1 MFKIL
6 MRKLSK
12 SAKILNQKGFTLIET
27 LIAVTITAIIVT
39 GIVTGILTVTKV
51 NVNLH
56 KQQIA
61 KDIAASA
68 MDYIMS
74 RPYANTYNLPATP
87 ANYTNY
93 TSIMNVTQIDTTEQ
107 KLVIGVSFNNNV
119 VYTLT
124 DLRTNY

>member
-1 MFKIL
+1 

-12 SAKILNQKGFTLIET
+12 SAIILKQKGFTLIET

-87 ANYTNY
+87 ANYT
-93 TSIMNVTQIDTTEQ
+93 SIMNVTQIDTTEQ

>member
-87 ANYTNY
+87 ANYT
-93 TSIMNVTQIDTTEQ
+93 SIMNVTQIDTTEQ

>member
-12 SAKILNQKGFTLIET
+12 SAIILNQKGFTLIET

-39 GIVTGILTVTKV
+39 GIVAGILTVTKV

-74 RPYANTYNLPATP
+74 RPYANTYNLPPTP
-87 ANYTNY
+87 ANY

>member
-12 SAKILNQKGFTLIET
+12 STKILNQKGFTLIET
-27 LIAVTITAIIVT
+27 LIAVAITAIIVT
-39 GIVTGILTVTKV
+39 GIVAGILTVTKV

-87 ANYTNY
+87 ANYT
-93 TSIMNVTQIDTTEQ
+93 SIMNVTQIDTTEQ

>member
-6 MRKLSK
+6 MRQLSK
-12 SAKILNQKGFTLIET
+12 SAIILNQKGFTLIET

-39 GIVTGILTVTKV
+39 GIVAGILTVTKV

-68 MDYIMS
+68 MDFIMS

-87 ANYTNY
+87 ANYR
-93 TSIMNVTQIDTTEQ
+93 SIMNVTQIDTTEQ

>member
-1 MFKIL
+1 

-74 RPYANTYNLPATP
+74 RPYANTYNLPPTP
-87 ANYTNY
+87 ANY

>member
-12 SAKILNQKGFTLIET
+12 SAIILNQKGFTLIET

-39 GIVTGILTVTKV
+39 GIVMGILTVTKV

-87 ANYTNY
+87 ANYT
-93 TSIMNVTQIDTTEQ
+93 SIMNVTQIDTTEQ

>member
-12 SAKILNQKGFTLIET
+12 SAIILKQKGFTLIET

-87 ANYTNY
+87 ANYT
-93 TSIMNVTQIDTTEQ
+93 SIMNVTQIDTTEQ

>member
-12 SAKILNQKGFTLIET
+12 SAIILNQKGFTLIET

-39 GIVTGILTVTKV
+39 GIVAGILTVTKV

-68 MDYIMS
+68 MDFIMS

-87 ANYTNY
+87 ANYR
-93 TSIMNVTQIDTTEQ
+93 SIMNVTQIDTTEQ

>member
-39 GIVTGILTVTKV
+39 GIVMGILTVTKV

-87 ANYTNY
+87 ANYT
-93 TSIMNVTQIDTTEQ
+93 SIMNVTQIDTTEQ

>member
-12 SAKILNQKGFTLIET
+12 STKILNQKGFTLIET

-87 ANYTNY
+87 ANYT
-93 TSIMNVTQIDTTEQ
+93 SIMNVTQIDTTEQ

>member
-12 SAKILNQKGFTLIET
+12 STKILNQKGFTLIET
-27 LIAVTITAIIVT
+27 LIAVAITAIIVT
-39 GIVTGILTVTKV
+39 GIVAGILTVTKV

-74 RPYANTYNLPATP
+74 RPYANTYNLPPTP
-87 ANYTNY
+87 ANY